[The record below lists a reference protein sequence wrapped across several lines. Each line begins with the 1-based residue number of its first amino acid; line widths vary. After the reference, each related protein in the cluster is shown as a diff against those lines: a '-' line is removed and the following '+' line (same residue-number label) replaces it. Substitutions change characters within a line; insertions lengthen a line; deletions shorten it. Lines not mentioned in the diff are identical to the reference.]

1 MPCSNARART
11 QLTAHQRACVCVP
24 AQEGGGAK
32 PAKGSLCE
40 VHCTG
45 YVTETGKKFWST
57 KDAGQT
63 TFSFKVRHTS
73 TLHGPPPVVLVCPDF
88 VLAMTR
94 VVWWRHRLDWAR

>member
-73 TLHGPPPVVLVCPDF
+73 ALHGPPSRGAGVP
-88 VLAMTR
+88 
-94 VVWWRHRLDWAR
+94 